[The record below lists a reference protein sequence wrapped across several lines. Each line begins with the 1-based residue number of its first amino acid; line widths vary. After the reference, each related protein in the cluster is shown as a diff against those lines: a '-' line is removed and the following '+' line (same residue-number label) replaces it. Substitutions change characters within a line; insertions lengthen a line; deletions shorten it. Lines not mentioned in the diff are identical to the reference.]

1 MHVPDTLTSH
11 HLPQVTSNSSEIQTR
26 SLVSL
31 SAISLV
37 SCSSFTKLVPAMHEP
52 LLGLGTATVASGLL
66 READLEADYVCS
78 ETSEKEARQGA
89 VTQIYVSQS
98 RAQRVDVPGDDF
110 HRT

>member
-1 MHVPDTLTSH
+1 MPDTLTSL

-66 READLEADYVCS
+66 READLEADNVCS
-78 ETSEKEARQGA
+78 ETFKEARQGA
-89 VTQIYVSQS
+89 VTQVYVSQS
-98 RAQRVDVPGDDF
+98 RAQRVDVPGDEF